1 MTNILVDSQRR
12 FIPSE
17 KFLSSVCLEQLWL
30 FPPLLAAAVNTLS
43 FDGGPHVKFHRWS
56 FYSSNFSIRK
66 SVKIIR
72 ENCLPT
78 FCRSTIR
85 LPSLRHSSSA
95 AGRPPCLWGIILVFV
110 WVIFCQNM
118 FQTISEKPTRDSQSS
133 WRRTFLVA
141 SKLPPFRACLSFSP
155 WFCCAWW
162 VKLSFHN
169 FLSDITA
176 KVQHNRQYL
185 WPNMWNSRLSIDC
198 QLGRLWLLISRPA
211 RVIASV

>member
-95 AGRPPCLWGIILVFV
+95 AGRPPCLWVIILVFV

-162 VKLSFHN
+162 VKLLIF
-169 FLSDITA
+169 
-176 KVQHNRQYL
+176 YL
-185 WPNMWNSRLSIDC
+185 I
-198 QLGRLWLLISRPA
+198 
-211 RVIASV
+211 